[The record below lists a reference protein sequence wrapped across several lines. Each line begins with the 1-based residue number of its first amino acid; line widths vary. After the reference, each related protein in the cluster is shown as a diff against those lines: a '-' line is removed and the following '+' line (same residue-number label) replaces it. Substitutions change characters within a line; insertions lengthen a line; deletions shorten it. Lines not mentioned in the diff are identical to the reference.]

1 MIMGN
6 IQIFHNPRCSKSREA
21 LGLLRENGIE
31 PEIREYLK
39 QPPSETELTALLK
52 KLNIQAVDLIRKGE
66 TLFKEQFKG
75 KDLSNEEWIRALAAH
90 PVLIERPIVI
100 NGNKAVIGRPPSLV
114 LTLND

>member
-1 MIMGN
+1 MEN

-21 LGLLRENGIE
+21 LALLRENGVE

-39 QPPSETELTALLK
+39 QPPSEAELAALLH
-52 KLNIQAVDLIRKGE
+52 KLNIPAIDLVRKGE
-66 TLFKEQFKG
+66 ALFKEQFKG
-75 KDLSNEEWIRALAAH
+75 KDLSNEEWIRALAEN

-100 NGNKAVIGRPPSLV
+100 SGKKAVIGRPPSLV